1 MNSIR
6 NERIKKCCVHEG
18 TSILEAMRTI
28 TDAAVGVALMVDAQG
43 RLIGV
48 LTDGDI
54 RRGVLSGAKLDSP
67 VAPFVNRNCTTVRPQ
82 DDRTHVLDLMQSR
95 SISQVPVL
103 DAERRLVGLH
113 LLREMLGA
121 VARPNWAV
129 IMAGGKG
136 TRLRPITEN
145 LPKPMIRVAGRPIL
159 ERLVLHLVGFG
170 IKRIFI
176 SINYLGH
183 MIEGHFGDGSKF
195 GCRIDYL
202 REQQEMGTGGALA
215 LLPERPAEPF
225 LVMNGDLVTQ
235 FNVEKLLDFH
245 ERGGYAA
252 TLAVRRYF
260 HQVPF
265 GCLDVV
271 EQQIKRI
278 EEKPMLQQLVNAGTY
293 VLSPH
298 ILGYIPKSF
307 FPITNLFEQCLQ
319 RNEPLGAW
327 ELEEDWL
334 DVGQKEQLRQAQ
346 EGQA

>member
-1 MNSIR
+1 MN
-6 NERIKKCCVHEG
+6 NRIKKCCVRES
-18 TSILEAMRTI
+18 TTILEAMRTI
-28 TDAAVGVALMVDAQG
+28 TDAAVGIALAVDENG

-54 RRGVLSGAKLDSP
+54 RRALLNGATLDSP
-67 VAPFVNRNCTTVRPQ
+67 IAPYVNRNCASVRPQ
-82 DDRTHVLDLMQSR
+82 DDRTHVLDMMQSR
-95 SISQVPVL
+95 YISQIPVL
-103 DAERRLVGLH
+103 DGDGRLVGLH

-145 LPKPMIRVAGRPIL
+145 LPKPMIKVAGRPIL

-183 MIEGHFGDGSKF
+183 MIETHFGDGSKF
-195 GCRIDYL
+195 GCRIEYL
-202 REQQEMGTGGALA
+202 RELQEMGTGGALA
-215 LLPERPAEPF
+215 LLPEKPAHPF
-225 LVMNGDLVTQ
+225 LVLNGDLVTQ
-235 FNVEKLLDFH
+235 FNVEKLLKFH
-245 ERGGYAA
+245 ERGAYAA

-265 GCLDVV
+265 GCLDVSD
-271 EQQIKRI
+271 QQVRRI

-293 VLSPH
+293 VISPAALEH
-298 ILGYIPKSF
+298 IPKTF

-334 DVGQKEQLRQAQ
+334 DVGQKEQLKQAQ
-346 EGQA
+346 EGQG